1 MSMRL
6 RRLVEGVRHCRELAL
21 VVGIAACGNGTQGV
35 TTPAPSIVPSANGN
49 PGVSDSGSTP
59 GSSSSGGQVSSGSE
73 AESGAESEGDAAQ
86 STSEAGDDASEGD
99 AAPSCVKGQVTPDE
113 VVMLG
118 DSYLDAPWGDVG
130 PTLMMQANATY
141 RHYYIGGASMAWGNP
156 DTQFYIPYQY
166 DPMAKTDTSVT
177 SPTDIKVVI
186 MDGGGNDVLIGNT
199 SCEQTAPP
207 GNTSCVTT
215 VQSAID
221 KAQSTMQQMAADGVK
236 SIVFFFYPHLNPAG
250 GGILTTPAPA
260 INDTLDYAYPLAEQI
275 LLRLGVHVDPR
286 QPHVLRTA
294 HGRHDVRVRG
304 YAAGVRGPPGRLHQ
318 ERPGAPDARG
328 RAGHLEPPLDGDA
341 GPLHR
346 AVTRRGV
353 ALAPECGLFAP
364 RSGSGVPP
372 FRGREQGAPACSGRC
387 APFPGCRHL
396 RR

>member
-1 MSMRL
+1 MRL
-6 RRLVEGVRHCRELAL
+6 RRLVEGVRRCRELAL
-21 VVGIAACGNGTQGV
+21 VVGIAACGNGTESV
-35 TTPAPSIVPSANGN
+35 TTPAPSIVPSAHGN
-49 PGVSDSGSTP
+49 PGVSDSGPTP

-130 PTLMMQANATY
+130 PTLMMEANATY

-177 SPTDIKVVI
+177 SPADIKVVI

-207 GNTSCVTT
+207 GNASCVTT

-275 LLRLGVHVDPR
+275 CCGSAFTSTLASPTCSGQPVAGTTCVFVD
-286 QPHVLRTA
+286 T
-294 HGRHDVRVRG
+294 
-304 YAAGVRGPPGRLHQ
+304 
-318 ERPGAPDARG
+318 RPAFE
-328 RAGHLEPPLDGDA
+328 GHLADYIKSDQVHPTPA
-341 GPLHR
+341 GAQVISNLLWMAMQAHCI
-346 AVTRRGV
+346 A
-353 ALAPECGLFAP
+353 
-364 RSGSGVPP
+364 
-372 FRGREQGAPACSGRC
+372 Q
-387 APFPGCRHL
+387 
-396 RR
+396 